1 MSLPME
7 FLVDERLLEES
18 FPSAANWKV
27 RAISSPWSDTR
38 TYNPSPRPQ
47 REPPSKQNLLST
59 TPYLLKQSLN
69 IVSREKTI
77 LKQCEFKIS

>member
-1 MSLPME
+1 ME

-38 TYNPSPRPQ
+38 TYKPSPRPQ

-59 TPYLLKQSLN
+59 TPYLLKHNQ
-69 IVSREKTI
+69 I
-77 LKQCEFKIS
+77 LFKRTKAY